1 MILKGCGGV
10 RITKEYIAVEG
21 VEWWG
26 VEGGVRK
33 IGWLRQTWLFLRG
46 GGCVGRAEQ

>member
-1 MILKGCGGV
+1 MILKGRGGV
-10 RITKEYIAVEG
+10 RITKEYKVDEG

-33 IGWLRQTWLFLRG
+33 NGWL
-46 GGCVGRAEQ
+46 GRTFVD